1 MENNTGIHIMNAEK
15 FLGDELCKQIK
26 TRRFAKGTYTFM
38 ANRVFSLIDSTPVYY
53 VTCITPKN
61 GFGYSDT
68 VFRTR
73 LGGDDAESVV
83 TEWRYLQPWILRE
96 IAKEFTKIEIQFS
109 MEVY

>member
-1 MENNTGIHIMNAEK
+1 MYIVNAEK
-15 FLGDELCKQIK
+15 FLGDESRKQIK
-26 TRRFAKGTYTFM
+26 TRRFAGGTYTFM
-38 ANRVFSLIDSTPVYY
+38 ANSRLSYRDASTVYY

-73 LGGDDAESVV
+73 PGDDAESVV

-96 IAKEFTKIEIQFS
+96 IAKEFTKIETQFS

>member
-1 MENNTGIHIMNAEK
+1 MNAEK
-15 FLGDELCKQIK
+15 FLGDESRKQIK
-26 TRRFAKGTYTFM
+26 TRRFGGKTYTFM
-38 ANRVFSLIDSTPVYY
+38 ANRRVSCVTGKIVYY

-73 LGGDDAESVV
+73 PGGDDAESVV

-96 IAKEFTKIEIQFS
+96 IAKEFTKIETQFS

>member
-1 MENNTGIHIMNAEK
+1 MNAEK

-53 VTCITPKN
+53 VTCITPEN

-68 VFRTR
+68 VLR
-73 LGGDDAESVV
+73 GKPGDDAEAVY
-83 TEWRYLQPWILRE
+83 TLHRYLQPWIRRK
-96 IAKEFTKIEIQFS
+96 IAKEFTKIENSIR
-109 MEVY
+109 